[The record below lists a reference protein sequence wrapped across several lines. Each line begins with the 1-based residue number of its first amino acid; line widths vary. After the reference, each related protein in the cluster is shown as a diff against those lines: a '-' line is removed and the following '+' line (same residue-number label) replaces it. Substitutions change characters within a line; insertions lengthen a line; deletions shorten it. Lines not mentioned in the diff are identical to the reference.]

1 LVVVGDTAPPPP
13 GPGPGKDNTP
23 PVLIAKAGELK
34 HGVLRVRFSCNEA
47 CFVRASVRLAGK
59 TVGTATDS
67 IGRAGTGT
75 LEIRLTG
82 AGRTARPSKLTLL
95 LTASDRAGNTR
106 SLSLPLG

>member
-1 LVVVGDTAPPPP
+1 VRVRLVQQHADAILGRQSSTSLVVVGDTAPPPP

-34 HGVLRVRFSCNEA
+34 HGVLRARFSCNEA

-67 IGRAGTGT
+67 IGRAGP
-75 LEIRLTG
+75 
-82 AGRTARPSKLTLL
+82 ARW
-95 LTASDRAGNTR
+95 R
-106 SLSLPLG
+106 SA